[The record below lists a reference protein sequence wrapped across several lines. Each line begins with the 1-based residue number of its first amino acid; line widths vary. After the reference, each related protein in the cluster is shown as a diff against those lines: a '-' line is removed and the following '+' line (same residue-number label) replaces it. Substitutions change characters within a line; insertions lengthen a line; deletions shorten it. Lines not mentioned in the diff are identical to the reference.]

1 MTSMMM
7 LGDFTLESLTPSVN
21 TPLSRYRLLPLLK
34 EAIFLDVRCSSFT
47 LKNIEANELANK

>member
-1 MTSMMM
+1 MMM

-34 EAIFLDVRCSSFT
+34 EAILLDVRCSSFT